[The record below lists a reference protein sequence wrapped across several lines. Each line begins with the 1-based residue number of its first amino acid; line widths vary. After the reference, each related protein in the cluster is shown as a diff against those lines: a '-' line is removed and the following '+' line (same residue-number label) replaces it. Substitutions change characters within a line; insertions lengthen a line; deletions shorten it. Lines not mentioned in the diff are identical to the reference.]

1 MSTISRIRIAVIAS
15 AALAM
20 SPNLSAAATW
30 YIAQNI
36 ASAACIV
43 TATQPNAGTYR
54 TLATA
59 SDQASATAAMR
70 NMGACNPVSS
80 LRDRD
85 CANGPGSGT
94 CFRLYPGDDKP

>member
-1 MSTISRIRIAVIAS
+1 MIALTT
-15 AALAM
+15 LAV
-20 SPNLSAAATW
+20 SPDVSVAATW

-43 TATQPNAGTYR
+43 TATQPNAATYR

-59 SDQASATAAMR
+59 PDQASATAAMR
-70 NMGACNPVSS
+70 SMSACNFVSS
-80 LRDRD
+80 LRVPD
-85 CANGPGSGT
+85 CANGTGSGT